1 MAACRQLRERLGQDL
16 RAQPTGYTGEAVDVV
31 AERTGPPPSSP
42 VKLSG
47 SIPPL
52 AESFHQRPETG
63 LDLRAGLYPGDTV
76 VLTHAEETPVA
87 PALQGGTG
95 KTQLAVAFTHALW
108 TARAVE
114 ALIWVPAS
122 SRDGIVTGFAQAAG
136 TVGAAAPGLGAE
148 VAADRF
154 INWLAHTRRPWA
166 LILDDLA
173 SLDDLTGL
181 WPAGPAGQ
189 VVITTRLPEAIFQTG
204 RSGAHAT
211 LATHGMIG
219 AYEVPGAQG
228 AFGGH
233 GVAGISVTPGGPM
246 VPGGPMTA
254 GGPMTLGG
262 LVTPGGPV
270 TAGAPRVAPVGG
282 FSRHEVLTYLGGRLT
297 DFPEQRAEALELGAE
312 LDGLPLALAQAAA
325 VMIVNQLSCREY
337 RGRLG
342 ERREHMT
349 AIRVDGVSPTVLA
362 TWSLAVECAHDLPPA
377 GAAWPALALAAMLDP
392 NGIPGAVLTTPAGCG
407 YVAGRPSGGETA
419 DQTLIRAAITN
430 LSRVGLIS
438 IDPADAV
445 RTVRMH
451 PSVQA
456 AVRAYLPPEDFEQ
469 AVLAAAEALLQAWP
483 EADTGRYQPGRFA
496 PGHTTPGHTGQG
508 HAGPGNAAP
517 DRDQIE
523 RAERALLEQALRDC
537 AGALWEADSA
547 ASRPAAGGQHARH
560 AAGPRA
566 GVPVTQ
572 PHRSMLWRPEAHPVL
587 FRRGLSLDADGLTG
601 PAIAHWQAM
610 LATSTR
616 LIGAGPGAGLGTGHS
631 AGLGTP
637 HGAGRGGGG
646 HPDVVMA
653 RDRLAV
659 AYESAGRFGD
669 AIAAFT
675 SALADRE
682 RGQGPE
688 HPDALAARGQLA
700 HAYASAGRPAEAVT
714 LYEQMVAG
722 AGRQLGAEHPVTL
735 AARAHLADAY
745 QAAARGKE
753 ALATYQ
759 MLLAD
764 AGRLLGAGHPDA
776 LAARERLAAAFGA
789 NGKPKDAIEQYKQ
802 LVTATEAASG
812 QDHPDAIAARASL
825 ASAYRRGGKPK
836 DAIALY
842 QRVLADRERSCG
854 ADHPDAI
861 AARADLAFAYR
872 SAGQLREAIGACERT
887 LADSERVNGPDHA
900 STRAA
905 RASLAAAY
913 QQAGRLGDAVHH
925 YEQALADSER
935 MLGPGDTETLT
946 VRSNLAA
953 AHIVDGRP
961 AAAVPLLRR
970 ALADGERY
978 LGPDHPLTR
987 SVRDSLEAVTG
998 G

>member
-1 MAACRQLRERLGQDL
+1 
-16 RAQPTGYTGEAVDVV
+16 
-31 AERTGPPPSSP
+31 

-76 VLTHAEETPVA
+76 VLTHAGDTAAA
-87 PALQGGTG
+87 PATQGGTG

-114 ALIWVPAS
+114 ALVWVPAS

-148 VAADRF
+148 AAAARF

-166 LILDDLA
+166 LILDDVT
-173 SLDDLTGL
+173 SLDDLSGL

-189 VVITTRLPEAIFQTG
+189 VVITTRLPEDAFQAG
-204 RSGAHAT
+204 RSGAHGA
-211 LATHGMIG
+211 LSAHGMSG
-219 AYEVPGAQG
+219 THG

-233 GVAGISVTPGGPM
+233 GVTDIPVTPGGPM
-246 VPGGPMTA
+246 AA
-254 GGPMTLGG
+254 GG
-262 LVTPGGPV
+262 
-270 TAGAPRVAPVGG
+270 PRVAPVGG
-282 FSRHEVLTYLGGRLT
+282 FSRREVLAYLGGRLAG
-297 DFPEQRAEALELGAE
+297 FPDQRAEVLELGAE
-312 LDGLPLALAQAAA
+312 FDGLPLALAQAAA

-349 AIRVDGVSPTVLA
+349 AIRVDGVSPAVLA
-362 TWSLAVECAHDLPPA
+362 TWSLAVECAHELPPA

-419 DQTLIRAAITN
+419 DQTLVRAAITN

-483 EADTGRYQPGRFA
+483 EAGAGGYQHGRIA
-496 PGHTTPGHTGQG
+496 PGEMAPGQ
-508 HAGPGNAAP
+508 
-517 DRDQIE
+517 DQVE
-523 RAERALLEQALRDC
+523 RAERAHLEQALRDG
-537 AGALWEADSA
+537 AAALWEADSA
-547 ASRPAAGGQHARH
+547 VPQPAAGGQHARH
-560 AAGPRA
+560 AAGPRP
-566 GVPVTQ
+566 GGPVPR
-572 PHRSMLWRPEAHPVL
+572 PHQSMLWRPDAHPVL
-587 FRRGLSLDADGLTG
+587 FRRGLSLDASGLTG

-610 LATSTR
+610 LAISTR
-616 LIGAGPGAGLGTGHS
+616 LLRAGLGGAGLGG
-631 AGLGTP
+631 AGLG
-637 HGAGRGGGG
+637 GAGLGGGG
-646 HPDVVMA
+646 TADAVMA

-669 AIAAFT
+669 AIAAFS
-675 SALADRE
+675 SALSDRE

-688 HPDALAARGQLA
+688 HPDTLAARGQLA

-722 AGRQLGAEHPVTL
+722 AGRQLGADHPVTL
-735 AARAHLADAY
+735 AARAQLADAY
-745 QAAARGKE
+745 QAAGRGKD
-753 ALATYQ
+753 AVTAYQ
-759 MLLAD
+759 LLLAD

-789 NGKPKDAIEQYKQ
+789 NGQPKDAIEQYKK

-812 QDHPDAIAARASL
+812 RDHPEAIAARASLASAYLRGGKQKDAITLYQRVLADQERIGGAGHPDAIAARASL
-825 ASAYRRGGKPK
+825 A
-836 DAIALY
+836 
-842 QRVLADRERSCG
+842 
-854 ADHPDAI
+854 
-861 AARADLAFAYR
+861 FAYR
-872 SAGQLREAIGACERT
+872 SAGQVREAIVAYERT
-887 LADSERVNGPDHA
+887 LADREEVQGHDHA
-900 STRAA
+900 DTRAA
-905 RASLAAAY
+905 RAGLAAAY
-913 QQAGRLGDAVHH
+913 QQAGRLGDAIHH

-935 MLGPGDTETLT
+935 MLGPGDAETLT
-946 VRSNLAA
+946 VRSHLAM

-961 AAAVPLLRR
+961 AAAVPLLQR

-978 LGPDHPLTR
+978 LGPDHQLTR
-987 SVRDSLEAVTG
+987 AVRDELEAVTRG
-998 G
+998 